1 MPRLRSSCTT
11 LVKLIPTCR
20 LQPCW
25 KILPRTARLQ
35 GDAGNVASIA
45 DSLLL
50 NDIDFC
56 SIILLC
62 KGLLKKKATTMLSP
76 CPHHRGH
83 PSISVSLRASQVS
96 TPAPRDPRE
105 QWLALR
111 IQDNLTLFFF
121 SEGRESIAQ
130 SEWGCL
136 CRPGWLE
143 RLSKK
148 TLHLLGLRAFEG
160 QRVWQRVIWSIK
172 EEARSCESE
181 APWGFNTSRMF
192 NQSKTP
198 QIIWGKNVKSNSD
211 WEQVYQPP
219 RLTFI
224 FLKTFIGKVGFT
236 KFKLR
241 NVT

>member
-1 MPRLRSSCTT
+1 MPRLRSSCTS
-11 LVKLIPTCR
+11 LVKLILTCR

-50 NDIDFC
+50 IAIDFC

-105 QWLALR
+105 QRLALR
-111 IQDNLTLFFF
+111 IQDTLTLFSFFFFF

-130 SEWGCL
+130 GECACL
-136 CRPGWLE
+136 CRPE
-143 RLSKK
+143 RLARIPKK
-148 TLHLLGLRAFEG
+148 NLHLLGLRAFEG
-160 QRVWQRVIWSIK
+160 QRVWQRVIGSIK

-181 APWGFNTSRMF
+181 APRGFNTSRMF

-198 QIIWGKNVKSNSD
+198 QIIWGTNVKSNSD
-211 WEQVYQPP
+211 WEQV
-219 RLTFI
+219 
-224 FLKTFIGKVGFT
+224 
-236 KFKLR
+236 
-241 NVT
+241 

>member
-1 MPRLRSSCTT
+1 MQQRTVTGSLLSLWMMPRLRSSCTT

-121 SEGRESIAQ
+121 QRGENPLPRVSEAAYVDPADWSDCRKKPSTYLAYVPSRDNGFDRESF
-130 SEWGCL
+130 
-136 CRPGWLE
+136 
-143 RLSKK
+143 
-148 TLHLLGLRAFEG
+148 GL
-160 QRVWQRVIWSIK
+160 
-172 EEARSCESE
+172 
-181 APWGFNTSRMF
+181 
-192 NQSKTP
+192 
-198 QIIWGKNVKSNSD
+198 
-211 WEQVYQPP
+211 
-219 RLTFI
+219 
-224 FLKTFIGKVGFT
+224 
-236 KFKLR
+236 
-241 NVT
+241 